1 MKTDSSLPLSS
12 VRKRPPPAA
21 VVPVALVA
29 HGLNNTLTVINGF
42 SELLL
47 GVMSEC
53 DPRRRYAEEIQRA
66 GQRAAELTQQLLARA
81 GQRPSSPPAKA
92 SPASR
97 ALRDLSHDHSGHE
110 TILLV
115 EDDEAVR
122 DTVGHQLVAL
132 GYSVLEASG
141 GPEALRVVA
150 AQPAR
155 RIDLLLTDVV
165 MLGMDGCMLA
175 AHLRERRPGLK
186 VVFSSGYAR
195 EAVLWQSPRPGS
207 DGFLPKPYDA
217 AALVHAIHALLGE
230 TPADDQPNPFGD
242 TNVHAKTFR
251 QACCEKL
258 GIPVGAFEET
268 VLWQCLPPLHVP
280 LGKLRW
286 RFNQAYF
293 KDDLEAIRSVADCT
307 NLHDLFVRQLYH
319 CATCPISGWQRRFL
333 HARLSGRRLL
343 NFASQLLPPSEAA
356 GRP

>member
-1 MKTDSSLPLSS
+1 ME
-12 VRKRPPPAA
+12 
-21 VVPVALVA
+21 VA
-29 HGLNNTLTVINGF
+29 HGLNNSLMVITGF

-47 GVMSEC
+47 GMMSEC
-53 DPRRRYAEEIQRA
+53 DPHRRYVEEIQRA
-66 GQRAAELTQQLLARA
+66 GQRVAELTPQLLTRA
-81 GQRPSSPPAKA
+81 GQTPSPPPPAK
-92 SPASR
+92 SRASR
-97 ALRDLSHDHSGHE
+97 VLRDLAHDHSGHE

-122 DTVGHQLVAL
+122 DAVGHQLVAL
-132 GYSVLEASG
+132 GYSLLEASG
-141 GPEALRVVA
+141 GPEALRMVA

-165 MLGMDGCMLA
+165 MPEMDGCKLA
-175 AHLRERRPGLK
+175 ARLREKQPGLK
-186 VVFSSGYAR
+186 VVFSSGYAL
-195 EAVLWQSPRPGS
+195 EAVLWQSPRPS
-207 DGFLPKPYDA
+207 SEGFLPKPYDA
-217 AALVHAIHALLGE
+217 AALVQAIHGLLGE
-230 TPADDQPNPFGD
+230 KPADDQPNLLGD
-242 TNVHAKTFR
+242 MNVHAKTFR

-293 KDDLEAIRSVADCT
+293 RDDLEAIRSVADCT

-319 CATCPISGWQRRFL
+319 CATCPISGLQRRFL

-356 GRP
+356 GRS